1 MSFSYDH
8 AKVLSDVSIAIKK
21 GSMTAI
27 VGPSGSGKTTI
38 VNLLLR
44 LYDPKS
50 GKIIVNGYDL
60 KEYDVNSYRDIVG
73 YVSQDP
79 FVFNATIRE
88 NIVFGGEFSDS
99 EVIHAAKLAHAHD
112 FIMDLP
118 QGYDTLVGDQGIT
131 LSGGEKQRIAI
142 ARAMIRQPQ
151 FLILDE
157 ATSSLDNISEAAVQK
172 AIDQVAR
179 ECTTLVIAHRLTTI
193 QNADKIVVI
202 EKGRVIEEGTH
213 EELMEKR
220 GKYWAMCVR
229 KEL

>member
-229 KEL
+229 KE

>member
-1 MSFSYDH
+1 
-8 AKVLSDVSIAIKK
+8 
-21 GSMTAI
+21 MTAI